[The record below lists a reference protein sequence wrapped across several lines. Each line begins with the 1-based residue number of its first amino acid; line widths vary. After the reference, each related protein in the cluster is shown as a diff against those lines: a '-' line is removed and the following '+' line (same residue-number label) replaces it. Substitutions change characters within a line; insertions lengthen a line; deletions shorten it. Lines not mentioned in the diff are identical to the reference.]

1 MIILSLDTTTRAGSA
16 AIVRDAQ
23 VLQELSGNP
32 ALSHGE
38 RLPTDL
44 LRLLEAAHISVEE
57 IDLFA
62 VAAGPGSF
70 TGLRVGIATIQ
81 GLAMAWS
88 RRVVAVSVL
97 EALAHDHARAGRLT
111 GAWMD
116 AQRGQVFGAL
126 YGPGNRILA
135 EPTSLAPAET
145 LASWDGLADLPSAT
159 FIGDG
164 AVRYTEVLRDQL
176 GAGIVIAPAPPLAG
190 IIGLIAAEQ
199 PSRAVPP
206 HALVP
211 IYVRRSD
218 AELARTRQL
227 GRTPH

>member
-16 AIVRDAQ
+16 AIVREGQ
-23 VLQELSGNP
+23 VLLELSGNP

-44 LRLLEAAHISVEE
+44 MRLLEGAGVTVND
-57 IDLFA
+57 IDLLA

-81 GLAMAWS
+81 GLAMA
-88 RRVVAVSVL
+88 RGRNVVPVSVL
-97 EALAHDHARAGRLT
+97 EALAHGESRAGRFAA
-111 GAWMD
+111 AWLD

-126 YGPGNRILA
+126 YGPGKRILA
-135 EPTSLAPAET
+135 EATSLSPSET
-145 LASWDGLADLPSAT
+145 LSAWDGLADLSSAT
-159 FIGDG
+159 FVGDG
-164 AVRYTEVLRDQL
+164 AVRYAEVLRDQL
-176 GAGIVIAPAPPLAG
+176 GARIVIAPSPPLAG
-190 IIGLIAAEQ
+190 IIGQIAADE
-199 PSRAVPP
+199 PSRAVHP
-206 HALVP
+206 HAVVP

-227 GRTPH
+227 GRTPS